1 MSLETSLGPRRYQ
14 AILGIL
20 RDDCCISLGDLDQ
33 YVGNAEEFKSI
44 QFDHADYHKDD
55 PKNTLVQFNQKAV
68 ELLNQD
74 GGKLWKDLDKL
85 LRSEAYKKDLKRIVE
100 KLHPNDELKNEI
112 GRHLLAI
119 YSGGAIEEP
128 FNQLK
133 IILISQRLKAKGLE
147 QDKAL
152 ILATRFIVG
161 KESLETLQQDE
172 SVQKMGETKPSER
185 KLEAI
190 FTKYAAFG
198 KISDATQ
205 LRKRVVGK
213 VLSQFQKKFAEQIH
227 YLDGIQTVEMDGSEI
242 LFRGI
247 DEKSG
252 LTEDLIKQQ
261 FEDIHVGMSTSDGV
275 LQQLSSYKIQQ
286 KRVPGP
292 GGLGNRASYATA
304 TTFNFAV
311 AAKYAGNEGWIYD
324 VRSKKGKVATNLQK
338 LSPTYQEIDFEA
350 IDPEEIYA
358 VYKVLQTSIA
368 SSNPISRTN
377 KIEKVI
383 LNPHYKKRESDSL
396 NLLVEG
402 QEIVTKEKASN
413 CGGGDFSVTSG
424 GNNSDGVDVFK
435 SFNEQQIEF
444 HGSKYSMGSHL
455 RKATSTLMQNKEVK
469 PLVVGLDYNR
479 SFSDIDAGSEVV
491 EKDAAVT
498 DQSDAASQEK
508 SDALWVNYKKGSNS
522 KNDLHSRGWFWGN
535 VSNSGGENNFKVF
548 ISVEP
553 DDLNKATEILIK
565 NGYFNYQQLPKCLQK
580 VPPYSEEI
588 RKRRLAII
596 LYAQGEKTTESDKIW
611 AERLNAIEK
620 DFYEAGIKP
629 RPLVSKEEA
638 AFLSVADDRKFPGSL
653 YSYYKKDVFKY
664 DQPWNWRDDNYFS
677 GIEINVAESIN
688 QKIWAIKSKISEAEA
703 GGNSSELPRLNDMLR
718 AEELYLE
725 ISKVGPEGTE
735 YIQSGTNIPD
745 EEKTIEVKVISF
757 DSSEETQKMTLERAR
772 YFHANDLRRCG
783 SIETGNVDIL
793 TAPDDDITIST
804 QTSPAITHE
813 EALEQTLDQFKSGSV
828 AFMRMGTKKANNN
841 YTGYYTE
848 EDFQNKKFS
857 PTNQDDVVVLF
868 GGNDLHIINPGSN
881 GGGQAKSAGPNGNPE
896 GKGTFAFPITT
907 TGEDKWFE
915 DFENSS
921 IAKKNIEAEILV
933 LKKAIDAGA
942 KIVIP
947 TDNNDLSSMPGNL
960 SNSVFSGG
968 ANATAK
974 SVKNMISELKRYG
987 TERKAQDTNLSIGAV
1002 LQLRNFVTER
1012 AKYFKDDNF
1021 EQKMESYLAFI
1032 EKNNNKSLKEMTEG
1046 LSKLKITNATPPT
1059 PLRPKPNQQNHRQA
1073 DEKKVAISES
1083 PIPPS
1088 TIPTSKSEK
1097 KITEEKIFEAV
1108 NSSSNAAIEKLSAE
1122 DVAIRKATAVE
1133 GSEDSTKKNLA
1144 GLLEYAAKGVLN
1156 KAIKAKNCSGSR
1168 NVNQETWDQDGGS
1181 KKAWYKRFTRTDFK
1195 TVDLSKTFRTVFV
1208 NCTFDENCIL
1218 PNDSS
1223 SIDPKYFLNCEFSK
1237 VLMDKP
1243 ENEALKSALENAGM
1257 ELDRDSGFY
1266 KIGNV
1271 ERKRY
1276 ADKTKEGKP
1285 NPNFKPIESF
1295 KFVEGIE
1302 IWLKEIDR

>member
-1 MSLETSLGPRRYQ
+1 MPLPELPEKNKILKISNSYNFQDINGSVINFQKPNCENVKVRVILDPKTYNLVVQYFDDSNSWNAFRDDDERKVLLEDVIAQNKERDSAYATELQDAIGEELSNFDLAIFFQRAFREGYTKASEVIFNKFIDQTKDNFDATALRKFYSVVKDIELVQIPGSPLVDLVQMEKLKDSVIKHVKNRNSQHRKNIVTSSVPIDAIRMSLETSLGPRRYQ

-20 RDDCCISLGDLDQ
+20 RDDCDISLGDLDQ

-55 PKNTLVQFNQKAV
+55 PENTFVQFNQKAV

-85 LRSEAYKKDLKRIVE
+85 LRSKAYKKDLKRIVE
-100 KLHPNDELKNEI
+100 KLNPSDELKNEI
-112 GRHLLAI
+112 DRHLLAI
-119 YSGGAIEEP
+119 YSGEAIEGP

-147 QDKAL
+147 QDNAL
-152 ILATRFIVG
+152 SLATRFVVG

-172 SVQKMGETKPSER
+172 SVQKMGKTKPSER

-275 LQQLSSYKIQQ
+275 SQQLSSYKIQQ
-286 KRVPGP
+286 KRVVGP

-324 VRSKKGKVATNLQK
+324 VRPKKGKVATNLQK

-358 VYKVLQTSIA
+358 VYKVSQTSSYSGNSTINRA
-368 SSNPISRTN
+368 H

-383 LNPHYKKRESDSL
+383 LNPHYKKREGDSL
-396 NLLVEG
+396 NLLVEE
-402 QEIVTKEKASN
+402 QEIVTEEFQST
-413 CGGGDFSVTSG
+413 CDGGGFSVTS
-424 GNNSDGVDVFK
+424 DDDDDPFK
-435 SFNEQQIEF
+435 KFNERQIAAHE
-444 HGSKYSMGSHL
+444 SKYLSGSHL
-455 RKATSTLMQNKEVK
+455 REATSILMQNKEVK

-498 DQSDAASQEK
+498 DQSDAALQEK
-508 SDALWVNYKKGSNS
+508 SDDLWVNYKKGSNM
-522 KNDLHSRGWFWGN
+522 NVWFWGN
-535 VSNSGGENNFKVF
+535 LGNSGDENNFKVF

-565 NGYFNYQQLPKCLQK
+565 NGYFNYQQLPKCCQK
-580 VPPYSEEI
+580 VPSYSEENI
-588 RKRRLAII
+588 KVRLAII
-596 LYAQGEKTTESDKIW
+596 LYAQGDKTEESDKIW

-629 RPLVSKEEA
+629 RPLVSKEKA
-638 AFLSVADDRKFPGSL
+638 ASVSVADDRKFPGSL

-664 DQPWNWRDDNYFS
+664 DQPWNWQDDNYFS

-735 YIQSGTNIPD
+735 YIQSGKNIPD
-745 EEKTIEVKVISF
+745 GEKTIEVKVISF
-757 DSSEETQKMTLERAR
+757 DSSEETQTMTLERAR

-813 EALEQTLDQFKSGSV
+813 EALEQTLDQFKSG
-828 AFMRMGTKKANNN
+828 
-841 YTGYYTE
+841 
-848 EDFQNKKFS
+848 D
-857 PTNQDDVVVLF
+857 
-868 GGNDLHIINPGSN
+868 
-881 GGGQAKSAGPNGNPE
+881 
-896 GKGTFAFPITT
+896 
-907 TGEDKWFE
+907 
-915 DFENSS
+915 
-921 IAKKNIEAEILV
+921 
-933 LKKAIDAGA
+933 
-942 KIVIP
+942 
-947 TDNNDLSSMPGNL
+947 
-960 SNSVFSGG
+960 
-968 ANATAK
+968 
-974 SVKNMISELKRYG
+974 
-987 TERKAQDTNLSIGAV
+987 
-1002 LQLRNFVTER
+1002 
-1012 AKYFKDDNF
+1012 
-1021 EQKMESYLAFI
+1021 
-1032 EKNNNKSLKEMTEG
+1032 
-1046 LSKLKITNATPPT
+1046 
-1059 PLRPKPNQQNHRQA
+1059 
-1073 DEKKVAISES
+1073 
-1083 PIPPS
+1083 
-1088 TIPTSKSEK
+1088 
-1097 KITEEKIFEAV
+1097 TEEKIFEAV
-1108 NSSSNAAIEKLSAE
+1108 NSSSNVVIEKLSAK
-1122 DVAIRKATAVE
+1122 DVAIRKATAVK
-1133 GSEDSTKKNLA
+1133 GSEDLTKKNLA

-1168 NVNQETWDQDGGS
+1168 NVNQENWDQDGGS
-1181 KKAWYKRFTRTDFK
+1181 EKAWYKRFTRTNFK
-1195 TVDLSKTFRTVFV
+1195 KVDLSKTFRTVFV

-1257 ELDRDSGFY
+1257 ELDRDDGFY